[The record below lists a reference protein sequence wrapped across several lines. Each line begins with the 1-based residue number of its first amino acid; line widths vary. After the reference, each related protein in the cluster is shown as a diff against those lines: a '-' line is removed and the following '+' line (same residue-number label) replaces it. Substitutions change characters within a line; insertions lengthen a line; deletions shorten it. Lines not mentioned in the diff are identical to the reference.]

1 MSILITE
8 IQRLTTVVDID
19 DIENESKSA

>member
-19 DIENESKSA
+19 GIENESKSA